1 MGKFDGILLVSD
13 YDNTLR
19 FTEGALYGSG
29 EVPPVNP
36 RNWGAI
42 RHWTAEGGVFAMA
55 TGRALA
61 AFRRQA
67 EEIPINAPCIVDN
80 GGGIYDFSAE
90 KYLVKRFLTDS
101 SLERIALVMDV
112 FPGVSLEL
120 YGEGGLVQVMHPSD
134 WNRKH
139 ALLTGMDF
147 QVVDRLDSETVE
159 LPLAKALFV
168 SEKEELDRVLAFMT
182 ERGWSRDYELIYSSD
197 HLLEMTAKGANK
209 GDMALRLKE
218 MCGCDTLCCIGD
230 HANDLPMLRAAD
242 RAFAPANAVPQ
253 VLDSGARVVCHC
265 ADGALADA
273 IAILERE
280 KD

>member
-1 MGKFDGILLVSD
+1 MGRFDGMLLVSD

-19 FTEGALYGSG
+19 FTEGALRGGG

-36 RNWGAI
+36 RNWEAI
-42 RHWTAEGGVFAMA
+42 RHWMAGGGVFAMA

-67 EEIPINAPCIVDN
+67 AEIPTNAPCIVDN
-80 GGGIYDFSAE
+80 GGGIYDLSAG
-90 KYLVKRFLTDS
+90 KYLVKRFLADS
-101 SLERIALVMDV
+101 SLERIILVMEA
-112 FPGVSLEL
+112 FPRVSLEL
-120 YGEGGLVQVMHPSD
+120 YSEGPLVQVMHPSE

-139 ALLTGMDF
+139 ALLTGLDI
-147 QVVDRLDSETVE
+147 QTVDRLDSGAVD

-168 SEKEELDRVLAFMT
+168 SEREELDRVVDFMA
-182 ERGWSRDYELIYSSD
+182 ERGWERDYELIYSGD
-197 HLLEMTAKGANK
+197 NLLEMTAKGANK
-209 GDMALRLKE
+209 GDMALLLKE
-218 MCGCDTLCCIGD
+218 MCGCTTLCCIGD

-242 RAFAPANAVPQ
+242 HAFAPANAVPQ
-253 VLDSGARVVCHC
+253 VLSSGARVVCHC

-280 KD
+280 RE

>member
-1 MGKFDGILLVSD
+1 MGKFDGMLLVSD

-19 FTEGALYGSG
+19 YTEGALRGSG

-36 RNWGAI
+36 RNWEAI
-42 RHWTAEGGVFAMA
+42 RHWMAEGGVFAMA

-67 EEIPINAPCIVDN
+67 EEIPTNAPCIVDN
-80 GGGIYDFSAE
+80 GGAIYDLAAE
-90 KYLVKRFLTDS
+90 KYLVKRFLADS
-101 SLERIALVMDV
+101 SLERIALVMDA
-112 FPGVSLEL
+112 FPEVSLEL
-120 YGEGGLVQVMHPSD
+120 YHEGPLVQVMHPSE
-134 WNRKH
+134 WNEKH
-139 ALLTGMDF
+139 ALLTGLDF
-147 QVVDRLDSETVE
+147 QAVDRLEAESVA
-159 LPLAKALFV
+159 LPLSKALFV
-168 SEKEELDRVLAFMT
+168 ADREALDRVLAFMG
-182 ERGWSRDYELIYSSD
+182 ERGWSGDYELIYSGD

-218 MCGCDTLCCIGD
+218 MCGCTTLCCIGD
-230 HANDLPMLRAAD
+230 HANDLPMLQAAD

-253 VLDSGARVVCHC
+253 VLASGAEVVGHC

-280 KD
+280 QE